1 MALFEN
7 FPYTNL
13 HELNLDWLIQ
23 ELNMIKDSAVI
34 SVNGQTG
41 EVILYQNA
49 TVQFPPVDDDHWSIV
64 RTADGV
70 SRGIVF
76 GNDNRAFICHDSLM
90 NEIYSANNQ
99 PPYPVTRVN
108 GQTGDIVLYA
118 DQYVQLP
125 SLTDEQIFNWTLFRN
140 INSVAHGIQFD
151 ADGSGYIID
160 GENRYKI
167 YSQNDAPPYPV
178 TSVNGQTGAVVLT
191 FPVTSV
197 NGQTGEVELFT
208 EEATGQIEFPS
219 VTSVGVDRVSM
230 NRELNGVN
238 YGLAI
243 DDSGNLKLI
252 IGNTEY
258 NVYTEY
264 DPGLVDSATDSILN
278 VAHDATGSTWGLMRD
293 TTVGPV
299 GILFSNTIQNSPE
312 AYIRYKDS
320 SNNYQTIKLLTLADI
335 PSSSGVVSING
346 LTGVVVIYGSDI
358 AVSLSDNRTLDVVVS
373 TIEDNISDLEKALVY
388 TEKTNTSTHNIPA
401 GSFVYWNNEP
411 YISTQAISIGDTL
424 SSTNLG
430 SALSAAGM
438 LNSLK
443 NEVTIMNDVTLTPT
457 NELASS
463 SIEIRRYGRLVII
476 DGYGALTN
484 PLSTTYKTV
493 LIGTLS
499 KKPVHYVQ
507 STLTFNDGY
516 GGILSIATDGHLEI
530 KNYAKTHEDNA
541 AGKGFHGQ
549 IIYLT
554 NE

>member
-23 ELNMIKDSAVI
+23 ELNKIKESVVI

-49 TVQFPPVDDDHWSIV
+49 TVQFPPVDDEHWSII

-76 GNDNRAFICHDSLM
+76 GNDNKAYICHDSLM
-90 NEIYSANNQ
+90 NEM
-99 PPYPVTRVN
+99 
-108 GQTGDIVLYA
+108 TGDIVLYA

-125 SLTDEQIFNWTLFRN
+125 SLTDDQIFNWTLFRN

-167 YSQNDAPPYPV
+167 YSQNDTPPYPV

-219 VTSVGVDRVSM
+219 VTSAGVDQVSI

-252 IGNTEY
+252 IGSLEY
-258 NVYTEY
+258 SVYTALNKQ
-264 DPGLVDSATDSILN
+264 PGFVNDDTAGDLQVRVEAP
-278 VAHDATGSTWGLMRD
+278 STTWALMRETSD
-293 TTVGPV
+293 TTSI
-299 GILFSNTIQNSPE
+299 GIVFDNGVSKG
-312 AYIRYKDS
+312 AYLKYFDGS
-320 SNNYQTIKLLTLADI
+320 VYTMSKLLTLADI

-346 LTGVVVIYGSDI
+346 QTGVVVLTGSDI
-358 AVSLSDNRTLDVVVS
+358 DLSSNDTTKLDVVIS
-373 TIEDNISDLEKALVY
+373 GILSSIEDV
-388 TEKTNTSTHNIPA
+388 KTSLAYNENGNTASQNIPA
-401 GSFVYWNNEP
+401 GAYVIWKDDAYKAN
-411 YISTQAISIGDTL
+411 QAISLGDTL
-424 SSTNLG
+424 SSTNLDAISHG
-430 SALSAAGM
+430 I
-438 LNSLK
+438 LN
-443 NEVTIMNDVTLTPT
+443 TINGQIGT
-457 NELASS
+457 NEINITNVSS
-463 SIEIRRYGRLVII
+463 NIQTNGLKAYKSANIIIVCGVILTNATIGTYGNICSLNNQTVQSSRGFCIRQDGNKIVPIGIDSSGNIKTIEGTI
-476 DGYGALTN
+476 DGGLYWN
-484 PLSTTYKTV
+484 
-493 LIGTLS
+493 I
-499 KKPVHYVQ
+499 
-507 STLTFNDGY
+507 F
-516 GGILSIATDGHLEI
+516 IATVI
-530 KNYAKTHEDNA
+530 
-541 AGKGFHGQ
+541 
-549 IIYLT
+549 
-554 NE
+554 

>member
-13 HELNLDWLIQ
+13 HELNLDWLIE
-23 ELNMIKDSAVI
+23 ELKMIKDSAVI

-49 TVQFPPVDDDHWSIV
+49 TVQFPPVDDNHWSIV

-219 VTSVGVDRVSM
+219 VTSAGVDQVSI

-252 IGNTEY
+252 IGSLEY
-258 NVYTEY
+258 SVYTALNKQ
-264 DPGLVDSATDSILN
+264 PGFVED
-278 VAHDATGSTWGLMRD
+278 D
-293 TTVGPV
+293 TTGELQVRVDAPSTTWALLRETSDTTSI
-299 GILFSNTIQNSPE
+299 GIVFDNGVSKGAHLKYFNGS
-312 AYIRYKDS
+312 AYTMS
-320 SNNYQTIKLLTLADI
+320 KLLTSADI

-346 LTGVVVIYGSDI
+346 QTGVVVLTGSDI
-358 AVSLSDNRTLDVVVS
+358 DLSSNDTTKLDVVIS
-373 TIEDNISDLEKALVY
+373 GILSSIEDV
-388 TEKTNTSTHNIPA
+388 KTSLAYNENGNTASQNIPA
-401 GSFVYWNNEP
+401 NAYVIWKGDAYKAN
-411 YISTQAISIGDTL
+411 QAISLGDTL
-424 SSTNLG
+424 SSTNLDAI
-430 SALSAAGM
+430 SHGM
-438 LNSLK
+438 LN
-443 NEVTIMNDVTLTPT
+443 TINDQ
-457 NELASS
+457 
-463 SIEIRRYGRLVII
+463 
-476 DGYGALTN
+476 
-484 PLSTTYKTV
+484 
-493 LIGTLS
+493 IGTLS
-499 KKPVHYVQ
+499 
-507 STLTFNDGY
+507 SLT
-516 GGILSIATDGHLEI
+516 TT
-530 KNYAKTHEDNA
+530 AKTSAVA
-541 AGKGFHGQ
+541 AINELNSNKVATSRFDFSSTITKWSIFSDSGRNLF
-549 IIYLT
+549 IIRGYYKTSSDDDSYLQVVFNNSDKT
-554 NE
+554 LKFARKAGSSAETTLATWTGA

>member
-49 TVQFPPVDDDHWSIV
+49 TVQFPPVSDDHWSIV

-90 NEIYSANNQ
+90 NEIYAANNQ

-140 INSVAHGIQFD
+140 INAVAHGIQFD
-151 ADGSGYIID
+151 SDGSGYIID

-167 YSQNDAPPYPV
+167 YSQNDTPPYPV
-178 TSVNGQTGAVVLT
+178 TSVNEQTGDVVIT
-191 FPVTSV
+191 FPVDSV

-208 EEATGQIEFPS
+208 EESTGQIEFPS
-219 VTSVGVDRVSM
+219 ITSVGVDQVSI

-252 IGNTEY
+252 IGNLEY
-258 NVYTEY
+258 SVYTALNKQ
-264 DPGLVDSATDSILN
+264 PGFVDDDTVGELQVRVEAP
-278 VAHDATGSTWGLMRD
+278 STTWALLRETSD
-293 TTVGPV
+293 TTSI
-299 GILFSNTIQNSPE
+299 GIVFDNGISKG
-312 AYIRYKDS
+312 AYLKYFDGAA
-320 SNNYQTIKLLTLADI
+320 YTTTKLLTLADI
-335 PSSSGVVSING
+335 PSSSGVVSVNG
-346 LTGVVVIYGSDI
+346 QTGVVVFTGSDI
-358 AVSLSDNRTLDVVVS
+358 DLSSNDNTKLDVV
-373 TIEDNISDLEKALVY
+373 ISGILSSLAYVE
-388 TEKTNTSTHNIPA
+388 TGNTASQNIPA
-401 GSFVYWNNEP
+401 DAYVIWKNDAYKAN
-411 YISTQAISIGDTL
+411 QAISTSDAL
-424 SSTNLG
+424 SSTNLDAISNG
-430 SALSAAGM
+430 IFNAIGDHSAL
-438 LNSLK
+438 L
-443 NEVTIMNDVTLTPT
+443 
-457 NELASS
+457 
-463 SIEIRRYGRLVII
+463 
-476 DGYGALTN
+476 
-484 PLSTTYKTV
+484 
-493 LIGTLS
+493 
-499 KKPVHYVQ
+499 
-507 STLTFNDGY
+507 
-516 GGILSIATDGHLEI
+516 
-530 KNYAKTHEDNA
+530 
-541 AGKGFHGQ
+541 
-549 IIYLT
+549 
-554 NE
+554 

>member
-23 ELNMIKDSAVI
+23 ELKKIEDSAVI

-49 TVQFPPVDDDHWSIV
+49 TVQFPSVDDDHWSIV

-76 GNDNRAFICHDSLM
+76 GNDNRAYICHDSLM
-90 NEIYSANNQ
+90 NEIYAANNQ

-167 YSQNDAPPYPV
+167 YSQNDTPPYPV
-178 TSVNGQTGAVVLT
+178 SSVNGQTGAVVLT

-197 NGQTGEVELFT
+197 NNQTGAVELFT

-219 VTSVGVDRVSM
+219 VTSAGVDQVSM
-230 NRELNGVN
+230 SRELNGVN

-252 IGNTEY
+252 IGNLEY
-258 NVYTEY
+258 SVYTALNKQ
-264 DPGLVDSATDSILN
+264 PGFVDDDTAGDLQ
-278 VAHDATGSTWGLMRD
+278 VRVDAPSSTWALLRETSD
-293 TTVGPV
+293 TTSI
-299 GILFSNTIQNSPE
+299 GIVFDNGISKG
-312 AYIRYKDS
+312 AYLKYFNGS
-320 SNNYQTIKLLTLADI
+320 AYTMSKLLTLADI

-346 LTGVVVIYGSDI
+346 QTGVVVLTGSDI
-358 AVSLSDNRTLDVVVS
+358 DLSSNDTTKLDVVIS
-373 TIEDNISDLEKALVY
+373 GILSSIEDV
-388 TEKTNTSTHNIPA
+388 KTSLAYNENGNTASQNIPA
-401 GSFVYWNNEP
+401 GAYVIWKDDAYKAN
-411 YISTQAISIGDTL
+411 QAISLGDTL
-424 SSTNLG
+424 SSTNLDAISHG
-430 SALSAAGM
+430 I
-438 LNSLK
+438 LN
-443 NEVTIMNDVTLTPT
+443 TINGQIGT
-457 NELASS
+457 NEINITNVSS
-463 SIEIRRYGRLVII
+463 NIQTNGLKAYKSANIIIVCGVILTNATIGTYGNICSLNNQTVQSSRGFCIRQDGNKIVPIGIDSSGNIKTIEGTI
-476 DGYGALTN
+476 DGGLYWN
-484 PLSTTYKTV
+484 
-493 LIGTLS
+493 I
-499 KKPVHYVQ
+499 
-507 STLTFNDGY
+507 F
-516 GGILSIATDGHLEI
+516 IATVI
-530 KNYAKTHEDNA
+530 
-541 AGKGFHGQ
+541 
-549 IIYLT
+549 
-554 NE
+554 

>member
-140 INSVAHGIQFD
+140 INAVAHGIQFD
-151 ADGSGYIID
+151 SDGSGYIID

-178 TSVNGQTGAVVLT
+178 TSVNNQTGDVVLT

-219 VTSVGVDRVSM
+219 VTSAGVDQVSM
-230 NRELNGVN
+230 SRELNGVN

-252 IGNTEY
+252 IGSLEY
-258 NVYTEY
+258 SVYTSLNKQ
-264 DPGLVDSATDSILN
+264 PGFVEDDGASELQVRIDSPTATW
-278 VAHDATGSTWGLMRD
+278 AMMRETSD
-293 TTVGPV
+293 TTSI
-299 GILFSNTIQNSPE
+299 GIVFDNGNSKA
-312 AYIRYKDS
+312 AYLKYFDGAAYTVS
-320 SNNYQTIKLLTLADI
+320 KLLTLADI
-335 PSSSGVVSING
+335 PSSSGVVSVNG
-346 LTGVVVIYGSDI
+346 QTGVVVLTGSDI
-358 AVSLSDNRTLDVVVS
+358 NLSSNDTTKLDAAMAGILS
-373 TIEDNISDLEKALVY
+373 KIEDV
-388 TEKTNTSTHNIPA
+388 KTSLAYIENGNTASQNIPA
-401 GSFVYWNNEP
+401 GSYVIWKDDAYKAN
-411 YISTQAISIGDTL
+411 QAISSNDAL
-424 SSTNLG
+424 SSTNLDAISNGILNTINGNITTINGKIGNLIGFFGGVNEFQMRFPNWANNHTIALNIKMTG
-430 SALSAAGM
+430 SPKLQ
-438 LNSLK
+438 LF
-443 NEVTIMNDVTLTPT
+443 DVTNSWEPLW
-457 NELASS
+457 
-463 SIEIRRYGRLVII
+463 SI
-476 DGYGALTN
+476 T
-484 PLSTTYKTV
+484 
-493 LIGTLS
+493 
-499 KKPVHYVQ
+499 
-507 STLTFNDGY
+507 
-516 GGILSIATDGHLEI
+516 
-530 KNYAKTHEDNA
+530 
-541 AGKGFHGQ
+541 
-549 IIYLT
+549 
-554 NE
+554 